1 MSFRDQVRQRSFD
14 PLVTDRLGSQ
24 PQDHLRRKPRH
35 AGIFQAVQALDTE
48 LDEATRHEVARWI
61 GEQYAAEYGSA
72 LLGLVAKC
80 YLGPPFIDHR
90 LDLFGAIV
98 EHYAPSDPMPA
109 PYDNA
114 RMLARSGAYAFVEV
128 HSDGS
133 IVPVHDDGSIS

>member
-1 MSFRDQVRQRSFD
+1 MSFRDRVQQRSFD
-14 PLVTDRLGSQ
+14 PVVTHRLGLR
-24 PQDHLRRKPRH
+24 PQDHLKRKPRH
-35 AGIFQAVQALDTE
+35 AGIFKTLHALDTE
-48 LDEATRHEVARWI
+48 LDEVTRHEVARWV
-61 GEQYAAEYGSA
+61 GEQYAAEYGSV

-80 YLGPPFIDHR
+80 YLGSPYVDHR

-98 EHYAPSDPMPA
+98 EHYAPSDPMPS
-109 PYDNA
+109 PYENA